1 MPKFF
6 NANDLDFIK
15 TISEEVVDYVGEQS
29 IILYK
34 VSVGESKVNLYGESL
49 GRVYHAPAVL
59 MCLVERDSTEA
70 VYDGFGSD
78 RAQGA
83 TFNFMRHR
91 LRTQTL
97 PLIRDVN
104 GQTVPA
110 EAIQNTQFGYP
121 EIGDVIYFD
130 QKYYEIDNIT
140 TDSMIGGSPKIYNQK
155 TNEFEDTKMQL
166 IATTV
171 LVRRSQVQIE
181 DRIY

>member
-49 GRVYHAPAVL
+49 GRVYHAPANL
-59 MCLVERDSTEA
+59 MCLIERDETSTNYE
-70 VYDGFGSD
+70 GFGADAS
-78 RAQGA
+78 QGA
-83 TFNFMRHR
+83 TFKFMRHR
-91 LRTQTL
+91 LRTTTL
-97 PLIRDVN
+97 PLLRDVN
-104 GQTVPA
+104 GVPVPA
-110 EAIQNTQFGYP
+110 EALQNTQFGYP
-121 EIGDVIYFD
+121 ELGDVIYFD
-130 QKYYEIDNIT
+130 QRYYEIDNIV
-140 TDSMIGGSPKIYNQK
+140 TDSLIGGTPKIYNQK
-155 TNEFEDTKMQL
+155 TGEFADARMQL
-166 IATTV
+166 IASTV